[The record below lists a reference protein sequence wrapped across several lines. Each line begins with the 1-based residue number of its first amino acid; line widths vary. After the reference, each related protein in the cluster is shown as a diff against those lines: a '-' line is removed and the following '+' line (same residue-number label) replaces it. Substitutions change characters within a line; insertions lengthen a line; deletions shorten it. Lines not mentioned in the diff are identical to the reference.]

1 MGSEPKHGRRA
12 EKLRLSRRHKN
23 RGQGTEFIG
32 EYVPEERVEALR
44 EELIIP
50 EDKRILL
57 YFGALSRQK
66 NVRLV
71 VDTCLELKETDDRYV
86 LLSVGRG
93 PDGDYIKTVA
103 EKLGLRDN
111 IMFLGH
117 ISDRSKLF
125 GGNFPG
131 RSADLSVP
139 RQQLSLGGEGGG
151 RPFNPRPFGRGV
163 RLGIYQ
169 RRR

>member
-23 RGQGTEFIG
+23 SAGRGTEFIG

-71 VDTCLELKETDDRYV
+71 ADTGLELKETDDRYV
-86 LLSVGRG
+86 PLSVGRG

-117 ISDRSKLF
+117 ISDRSKLLAVTSLA
-125 GGNFPG
+125 
-131 RSADLSVP
+131 RSADSLRPPTTAFP
-139 RQQLSLGGEGGG
+139 RW
-151 RPFNPRPFGRGV
+151 
-163 RLGIYQ
+163 
-169 RRR
+169 